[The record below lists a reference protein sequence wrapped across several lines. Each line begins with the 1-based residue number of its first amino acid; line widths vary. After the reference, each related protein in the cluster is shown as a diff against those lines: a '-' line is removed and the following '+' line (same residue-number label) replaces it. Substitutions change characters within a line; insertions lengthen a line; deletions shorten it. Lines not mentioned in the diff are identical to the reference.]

1 MAKSNTISL
10 RNFHELDAI
19 LASAFRKRDAGKVL
33 FGAVNDGAKVVRKS
47 IRQATPKSKGKK
59 TAGGGRKVQPN
70 GTLRRSVKSGL
81 RRKGYAK
88 DPNLFAAAVFT
99 DRDFSY
105 GKADGWYAHFVNFG
119 TKKGINAVPFME
131 NGFNAAKKAAELKIK
146 FGIYTR
152 TKQLQQ
158 KINMLR

>member
-33 FGAVNDGAKVVRKS
+33 FGAVNDGAKVVRKA
-47 IRQATPKSKGKK
+47 IRQATPKSK
-59 TAGGGRKVQPN
+59 
-70 GTLRRSVKSGL
+70 
-81 RRKGYAK
+81 
-88 DPNLFAAAVFT
+88 
-99 DRDFSY
+99 
-105 GKADGWYAHFVNFG
+105 G

-131 NGFNAAKKAAELKIK
+131 NGFNASKKAAELRIK